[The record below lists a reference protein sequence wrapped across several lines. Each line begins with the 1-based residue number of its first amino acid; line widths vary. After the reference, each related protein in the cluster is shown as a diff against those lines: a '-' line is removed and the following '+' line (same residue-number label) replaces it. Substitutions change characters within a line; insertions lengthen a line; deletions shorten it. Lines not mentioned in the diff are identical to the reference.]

1 MKKTCALWFDKKGEV
16 NMDSIE
22 DIAKDIVDAAYK
34 VHKEFG
40 PGLLETAYQ
49 PCHAYELRKRGRQV
63 LTELKLP
70 IIYDGQQLDD
80 GYRIDE
86 LVDNLVIIENK
97 TVESVLP
104 IHMAQLIT
112 YLKLKGCKLG
122 FLINWNVKLIKNGIT
137 RVANGIV
144 EPSLPVKFIKK
155 P

>member
-1 MKKTCALWFDKKGEV
+1 
-16 NMDSIE
+16 
-22 DIAKDIVDAAYK
+22 
-34 VHKEFG
+34 
-40 PGLLETAYQ
+40 
-49 PCHAYELRKRGRQV
+49 
-63 LTELKLP
+63 LKLP
-70 IIYDGQQLDD
+70 IVYDGQQFDD

-86 LVDNLVIIENK
+86 LVENLVIVENK

-144 EPSLPVKFIKK
+144 K
-155 P
+155 PLKTLSVLRYFAVRQKN

>member
-1 MKKTCALWFDKKGEV
+1 MGD
-16 NMDSIE
+16 IE
-22 DIAKDIVDAAYK
+22 AVAKDIVDAAYQ

-40 PGLLETAYQ
+40 PGLLESAYQ
-49 PCHAYELRKRGRQV
+49 QCHAYELRKRGRQV

-70 IIYDGQQLDD
+70 IIYDGQQFDD

-86 LVDNLVIIENK
+86 LVDNLVIVENK

-112 YLKLKGCKLG
+112 YLKLKDCRLG

-137 RVANGIV
+137 RVANGMA
-144 EPSLPVKFIKK
+144 EPSLPAKFIKK
-155 P
+155 S